1 MQLRSPRQ
9 LQTTVYLDIDA
20 DGLLSSMEDLDG
32 DNDILNDDTDG
43 DGLPNFRDSDDDGD
57 GTITANE
64 VVLKTYT
71 LNPGD
76 MEPVLA
82 SNEFEKDRNTNDDGV
97 TTVLTVVL
105 TDTDGD
111 GIPDYLDA
119 N

>member
-1 MQLRSPRQ
+1 
-9 LQTTVYLDIDA
+9 
-20 DGLLSSMEDLDG
+20 
-32 DNDILNDDTDG
+32 
-43 DGLPNFRDSDDDGD
+43 
-57 GTITANE
+57 
-64 VVLKTYT
+64 
-71 LNPGD
+71 